1 MTGEAQQRGEPLAVD
16 GEGGALTD
24 FRRAS
29 GRPAWTERPVPPG
42 GAWDVEADGPLTA
55 ALVAVWREDRLLMV
69 LDRHRGRWELPGGMI
84 DPGESPREAAV
95 RELREETGLVAA
107 RVWVAGHARFVLGPE
122 RRVEYAA
129 LCTAALAATVADD
142 AAYAAA
148 FTPNEEIA
156 AIGWWE
162 AAHPLEG
169 RVQPLDLALGRLA
182 RETPPA
188 GGAFR
193 RRVRS

>member
-1 MTGEAQQRGEPLAVD
+1 MTGKARPRGEPLAVD
-16 GEGGALTD
+16 EEGGALTD
-24 FRRAS
+24 FHRAS

-42 GAWDVEADGPLTA
+42 GTWDVEADGPLTA

-69 LDRHRGRWELPGGMI
+69 LDRYRGRWELPGGMI

-107 RVWVAGHARFVLGPE
+107 RVSAAGHARFVLGPE

-129 LCTAALAATVADD
+129 LFTAALPATVVDD
-142 AAYAAA
+142 AACVAA
-148 FTPNEEIA
+148 FAANEEIA
-156 AIGWWE
+156 ALGWWG
-162 AAHPLEG
+162 AARPLEG

-182 RETPPA
+182 RGLPPA
-188 GGAFR
+188 G
-193 RRVRS
+193 